1 MAPKRIVKLPNWL
14 IELLRHFDISIDFQ
28 QPQLFAD
35 NPFGFE
41 YLTKMYKKTLISYHP
56 QQI

>member
-41 YLTKMYKKTLISYHP
+41 YLTKMYKKR
-56 QQI
+56 